1 MLGFIALILSGLV
14 TAWLYTTY
22 RSFARNLAAA
32 KASGI
37 PYIITPVY
45 LFNTIWLL
53 LHRPLMR
60 HLRKLPQAWTFPWLD
75 VLTTEWGWVQRY
87 ELFRKLETDTFLTVA
102 PGTPGIMLWTA
113 DATAISQITTRRNDF
128 PKPIH
133 MYRSVDIFG
142 KNVVSTEGQVWRHHR
157 KVVSPPFTEKNN
169 HLVWSETL
177 VQAQDMLKSWIGTGG
192 VRKHTVKTVG
202 DDAMRLSLHVISR
215 AGFGVQLQWP
225 GIGDDSK
232 TKTETEQKTSDE
244 KNSPSE
250 IDEGHTLNYTDALQT
265 LLHNLLWVM
274 LLPRFLLNN
283 LPIKRI
289 QTARESYVE
298 WGKYMNEMLQL
309 KKADFATGKET
320 EGLDLMGALVKGA
333 GITPE
338 SLTESPSLEK
348 GIQPSQP
355 NLTEQEIL
363 GNSFVFILAGHET
376 AANSIHFSLIYL
388 ASNPSAQRRLQADL
402 DSIFRGRP
410 ISEWDYERDL
420 PKLFSGMAGA
430 VLNEELRLV
439 PPVVNI
445 PKSTLPDSPQPLML
459 EGKKCTV
466 PGNVLV
472 NLVTTAA
479 HRNPKYWPAGPPSAS
494 EDPTAPNDLEEF
506 KPERWFADQKG
517 HAHGLTHDSDE
528 MPKPV
533 AESDD
538 LNVNT
543 ATDTS
548 AAHFQPPRGAYV
560 PFSEGYR
567 ACIGRRF
574 AQVEILVVLAVV
586 FSQYSVELAVDEWA
600 SDAEVDAM
608 DARQRRALWETAK
621 RSTAQKMRGLESI
634 ITLQMRREKV
644 ALRVVKRGGERFGV

>member
-1 MLGFIALILSGLV
+1 MLGIIAVILSALLS
-14 TAWLYTTY
+14 AWAYTTY

-32 KASGI
+32 KVSGI

-45 LFNTIWLL
+45 LFNTAWLL
-53 LHRPLMR
+53 LHRPMMR
-60 HLRKLPQAWTFPWLD
+60 HLRKLPQSWTFPWLD

-87 ELFRKLETDTFLTVA
+87 DLFRKLGTDTFLSVA
-102 PGTPGIMLWTA
+102 PGTPGTMLWTA
-113 DATAISQITTRRNDF
+113 DATVISQITTRRNDF

-133 MYRSVDIFG
+133 MYASVDIFG

-169 HLVWSETL
+169 QLVWSETL
-177 VQAQDMLKSWIGTGG
+177 VQAQDMLKSWLGTGG
-192 VRKHTVKTVG
+192 NREQTVMTVG

-225 GIGDDSK
+225 GLEEDSEAK
-232 TKTETEQKTSDE
+232 METEQTSLDQ
-244 KNSPSE
+244 KNGATK
-250 IDEGHTLNYTDALQT
+250 IDEGHTLTYTDALQA

-289 QTARESYVE
+289 QTARESYIE
-298 WGKYMNEMLQL
+298 WGKYMSEMLQL
-309 KKADFATGKET
+309 KKAEFASGKET

-348 GIQPSQP
+348 GNQPSQP

-402 DSIFRGRP
+402 DTIFHGRP

-439 PPVVNI
+439 PPVANI
-445 PKSTLPDSPQPLML
+445 PKSTLPDSPQPLVL
-459 EGKKCTV
+459 NGKKCTV
-466 PGNVLV
+466 PANVLV

-479 HRNPKYWPAGPPSAS
+479 HRNPNFWPTGSPSQS

-506 KPERWFADQKG
+506 KPERWFADQKTQI
-517 HAHGLTHDSDE
+517 HNPAHETNG
-528 MPKPV
+528 MPKPA

-543 ATDTS
+543 TADTS

-600 SDAEVDAM
+600 SDAEVERM
-608 DARQRRALWETAK
+608 DAAERRAVWEKAK
-621 RSTAQKMRGLESI
+621 RRTAEKMRGLESI

-644 ALRVVKRGGERFGV
+644 GMRVVRRGAERFGV

>member
-1 MLGFIALILSGLV
+1 MLGFIAIILFALLS
-14 TAWLYTTY
+14 AWTYTTY

-37 PYIITPVY
+37 PYVVTPVY
-45 LFNTIWLL
+45 LFNTVWLL
-53 LHRPLMR
+53 SHRLLMR
-60 HLRKLPQAWTFPWLD
+60 HLRKLPHSWTFPWLD
-75 VLTTEWGWVQRY
+75 VLTTEWGWELRY
-87 ELFRKLETDTFLTVA
+87 ELFRKLGTDTFLTVA

-113 DATAISQITTRRNDF
+113 DANAISQITTRRNDF

-133 MYRSVDIFG
+133 MYGSVDIFG

-177 VQAQDMLKSWIGTGG
+177 HQAQDMLESWVGTGG
-192 VRKHTVKTVG
+192 HRTQTVSTAG

-225 GIGDDSK
+225 GLRDRSEAQLGAEHKTDDGKDS
-232 TKTETEQKTSDE
+232 TVEML
-244 KNSPSE
+244 
-250 IDEGHTLNYTDALQT
+250 EGHTLTYTDALQT

-283 LPIKRI
+283 LPIKYI
-289 QTARESYVE
+289 QTARESYIE
-298 WGKYMNEMLQL
+298 WGKYMNEMLQS
-309 KKADFATGKET
+309 KKAEFAAGKET

-338 SLTESPSLEK
+338 SLAESPALEK
-348 GIQPSQP
+348 GIRPSQP
-355 NLTEQEIL
+355 TLTEQEIL

-402 DSIFRGRP
+402 DTIFQGRP

-445 PKSTLPDSPQPLML
+445 PKSTLPDHPQSLVL
-459 EGKKCTV
+459 DGKKFTV
-466 PGNVLV
+466 PGNTLV

-479 HRNPKYWPAGPPSAS
+479 HRNPNYWPTGPPSPS
-494 EDPTAPNDLEEF
+494 EDPDAPNDLEEF
-506 KPERWFADQKG
+506 KPERWFANQK
-517 HAHGLTHDSDE
+517 TDSHSSVHE
-528 MPKPV
+528 NNAMPKPV
-533 AESDD
+533 AETDD
-538 LNVNT
+538 LNVST
-543 ATDTS
+543 AADTS

-600 SDAEVDAM
+600 SDAAVEKM
-608 DARQRRALWETAK
+608 DARQRRAVWATAK
-621 RSTAQKMRGLESI
+621 QRTAEKMRGLESI

-644 ALRVVKRGGERFGV
+644 GLRVVKRGGERFGP

>member
-1 MLGFIALILSGLV
+1 
-14 TAWLYTTY
+14 
-22 RSFARNLAAA
+22 
-32 KASGI
+32 
-37 PYIITPVY
+37 
-45 LFNTIWLL
+45 
-53 LHRPLMR
+53 
-60 HLRKLPQAWTFPWLD
+60 
-75 VLTTEWGWVQRY
+75 
-87 ELFRKLETDTFLTVA
+87 
-102 PGTPGIMLWTA
+102 MLWTS
-113 DATAISQITTRRNDF
+113 DANAISQITTRRNDF

-133 MYRSVDIFG
+133 MYGSVDIYG

-169 HLVWSETL
+169 HIVWSETL
-177 VQAQDMLKSWIGTGG
+177 HQAQAMLESWVGTGG
-192 VRKHTVKTVG
+192 NRKQTVSTVG

-225 GIGDDSK
+225 NLEEGSEAQIEAK
-232 TKTETEQKTSDE
+232 QKTDAGKDSTIE
-244 KNSPSE
+244 MC
-250 IDEGHTLNYTDALQT
+250 EGHTLTYTDALQT

-283 LPIKRI
+283 LPIKYV
-289 QTARESYVE
+289 QTARESYIE

-309 KKADFATGKET
+309 KKAEFAAGKET

-355 NLTEQEIL
+355 NLSEQEIL

-402 DSIFRGRP
+402 DTIFHGRP

-420 PKLFSGMAGA
+420 PKLFGGMAGA
-430 VLNEELRLV
+430 VLNEELRLI

-445 PKSTLPDSPQPLML
+445 PKSTLPDHPQPLVL
-459 EGKKCTV
+459 DGKKCTV
-466 PGNVLV
+466 PGGVLV

-479 HRNPKYWPAGPPSAS
+479 HRNPNFWPTGPPSQS
-494 EDPTAPNDLEEF
+494 EDPNAHNDLEEF
-506 KPERWFADQKG
+506 KPERWFADQKTQNQSP
-517 HAHGLTHDSDE
+517 AHESNG
-528 MPKPV
+528 MPKPA
-533 AESDD
+533 AELDD

-543 ATDTS
+543 AADTS

-600 SDAEVDAM
+600 SDEEVEKM
-608 DARQRRALWETAK
+608 GEQERRAIWEKARGRTAE
-621 RSTAQKMRGLESI
+621 KMRGLESI

-644 ALRVVKRGGERFGV
+644 GLRVVKRGGERFGLQGGRRESGF